1 MPAPNLSSC
10 QTSQPEISAILVQ
23 ENRELSLLKYLYRY
37 DSFRCG
43 QLEAIQSIL
52 QGKDTLTLIPT
63 GGGKSVV
70 YTLPAILNQGLSIVI
85 ESLKFIMEEQCE
97 KLRQKQIPAFFY
109 NSSLTDKEMEF
120 VINSLCRQ
128 DLPQAILFTS
138 PECIMSEKL
147 LNVLKK
153 WSDSA
158 KLNFIAIDEAHCI
171 DVWGQGF
178 REDYLKLGLL
188 KDFKV
193 PIVALTGTATSTVQS
208 KIVDT
213 LRMESPEI
221 VKVTSSRN
229 NLLLNVVPKLDKP
242 KRQIANYINENYKEQ
257 RGIVYCARRK
267 DTVDLAHE
275 LKTANINAVF
285 VHGAQYD
292 AERKKHER
300 AWTDGHAHVIC
311 ATKSF
316 GMGIDQKDV
325 RFVLHM
331 SFPVS
336 LEDYYQEIGRAG
348 RDGEPAACTLFF
360 KHEDRSFHLH
370 NIVKIEDKEY
380 QEHKYNLLNQIVN
393 YCDNNMC
400 RHKQILLYFEENV
413 AECEDKCDFCTSNK
427 TVELKDCTS
436 VSKIIVQGLLAME
449 ERQQKI
455 TVLLLTQFLLGSCAT
470 ELQVLSLNMVKEF
483 GSAKPHYRQ
492 RNGRKQLQ
500 RLIFHL
506 IVIGI
511 IKEEPA
517 GTADR
522 PSIVLATGNTKKLM
536 DGEETILY

>member
-37 DSFRCG
+37 DSFRSG

-70 YTLPAILNQGLSIVI
+70 YTLPAILNQGLSIVF
-85 ESLKFIMEEQCE
+85 EPLKFIMEEQCE

-171 DVWGQGF
+171 DVLGQGF

-285 VHGAQYD
+285 VYGAQYD

-316 GMGIDQKDV
+316 GMGIDKKDV

-331 SFPVS
+331 SFPES

-413 AECEDKCDFCTSNK
+413 AECEDKCDLCTSNK

-449 ERQQKI
+449 ERQKKI

>member
-1 MPAPNLSSC
+1 
-10 QTSQPEISAILVQ
+10 
-23 ENRELSLLKYLYRY
+23 
-37 DSFRCG
+37 
-43 QLEAIQSIL
+43 L

-70 YTLPAILNQGLSIVI
+70 YTLPAILDQGLSIVI
-85 ESLKFIMEEQCE
+85 EPLKFIMEEQCE

-400 RHKQILLYFEENV
+400 QHKQILYFEENV

-427 TVELKDCTS
+427 TVKLKDCTS

-449 ERQQKI
+449 ERQKKI

-506 IVIGI
+506 IVMGI